1 MWAWENRLGTAKR
14 PRHKM
19 IAEVGR
25 AERMKSYCASIS
37 DAGGRGSVG
46 CSEEGRLW
54 LGDAQHTEVFCDE
67 FASAST
73 EMSSS

>member
-1 MWAWENRLGTAKR
+1 MGLGEQAGDCQKAQAQNDCRTRK
-14 PRHKM
+14 
-19 IAEVGR
+19 GR
-25 AERMKSYCASIS
+25 EDEKLLCKHIRCRRK
-37 DAGGRGSVG
+37 RGSVG